1 MILISRLLHTESA
14 WEKISCSACGAE
26 DNVRQRLYS
35 SSILISSER
44 YREMPENKET
54 KYGMKKSNNSAVTVS
69 IRRSVAENVRKER
82 NRKDGAL

>member
-1 MILISRLLHTESA
+1 MILISRLLHTSQLGRRYHA
-14 WEKISCSACGAE
+14 VHAARKTTM
-26 DNVRQRLYS
+26 RQRLYS
-35 SSILISSER
+35 SSILISSEK